1 VKNIKHLRTG
11 NLYSINDREDLQLQL
26 SRALVHYARKHG
38 LQPAVIVVN
47 PQTLK
52 GLEGDLE
59 IESRDNGDV
68 YRAVIVAENS
78 VSVKTVL
85 ITDGEA

>member
-1 VKNIKHLRTG
+1 M
-11 NLYSINDREDLQLQL
+11 
-26 SRALVHYARKHG
+26 
-38 LQPAVIVVN
+38 IVVN
-47 PQTLK
+47 PQLLN
-52 GLEGDLE
+52 GFAGELE

>member
-1 VKNIKHLRTG
+1 MKNIKHLRTG
-11 NLYSINDREDLQLQL
+11 NLYSINEHEDLQLQL
-26 SRALVHYARKHG
+26 SRALVHYAKKHG

-47 PQTLK
+47 PQLLN
-52 GLEGDLE
+52 GFAGELE